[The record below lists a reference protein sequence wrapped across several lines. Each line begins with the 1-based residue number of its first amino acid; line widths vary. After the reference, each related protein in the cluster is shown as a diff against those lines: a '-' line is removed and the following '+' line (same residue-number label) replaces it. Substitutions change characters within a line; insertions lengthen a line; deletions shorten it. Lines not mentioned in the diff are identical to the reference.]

1 MVTRSNMLG
10 RTSMAN
16 TNATN
21 RLPKELLA
29 TTVYLFTQTLKS
41 HENEIFEA
49 NELLSVMSKKLAGYE
64 RAMGRNEKVIKLIHA
79 KTA

>member
-10 RTSMAN
+10 RTSRAN

-29 TTVYLFTQTLKS
+29 TTVYIFTQTLKS

-49 NELLSVMSKKLAGYE
+49 NDFYL
-64 RAMGRNEKVIKLIHA
+64 
-79 KTA
+79 